1 MSSQNPSP
9 SEQQTQQ
16 QVLSPEEYLS
26 LVLDTTAKMQAIL
39 SIEMQQMMQPEKQ
52 PNIDPLD
59 PAHFAITSFVVGKL
73 NMLANIGMQ
82 RLHEPQVDT
91 MTQDTTLVDA
101 HGRPLS
107 QQPELII
114 DGEFREVGRGQ

>member
-1 MSSQNPSP
+1 
-9 SEQQTQQ
+9 
-16 QVLSPEEYLS
+16 
-26 LVLDTTAKMQAIL
+26 
-39 SIEMQQMMQPEKQ
+39 MQQMMQPEKQ